1 MNTSNRIAR
10 PYNGFTLLEVMIA
23 SSIALIL
30 GLVAM
35 SFFKL
40 IRQAS
45 VETTG
50 SYLISRDLEEAVKV
64 LRNDLRQTALASVRI
79 YSNPSGPVPPSL
91 TCVTA
96 QDAGTG
102 IHLNEDGQP
111 EWTGWVTYRLEAG
124 KSGAASLIRTVTP
137 RKGAIPD
144 VAPMP
149 NIGPAVG
156 DSKVLLNQLAPP
168 NSSIEVEGGTNIST
182 GLTGGFSA
190 SFVRLDGSN
199 SYKNSKWSPVEVTSG
214 AEPSL
219 SQTGNTGLIEV
230 KLALLQNA
238 GTADA
243 SYIEIPVRVA
253 PRY

>member
-1 MNTSNRIAR
+1 M
-10 PYNGFTLLEVMIA
+10 EVLIA
-23 SSIALIL
+23 SSIALVL
-30 GLVAM
+30 GLVAV

-45 VETTG
+45 VQTTS

-79 YSNPSGPVPPSL
+79 YSNPTGPVPPSL

-96 QDAGTG
+96 EQTGNG

-111 EWTGWVTYRLEAG
+111 EWTGWITYRLESG
-124 KSGAASLIRTVTP
+124 KSGRASLIRTVTP
-137 RKGAIPD
+137 RNGAIPN
-144 VAPMP
+144 VAPLP
-149 NIGPAVG
+149 NMGPASG
-156 DSKVLLNQLAPP
+156 DSKVLLNELAPP
-168 NSSIEVEGGTNIST
+168 SVTIPVQGGSSIST
-182 GLTGGFSA
+182 GPTGGFTA
-190 SFVRLDGSN
+190 SFVRLDAAN
-199 SYKNSKWSPVEVTSG
+199 SYLNSKYSPVEVTAGIDS
-214 AEPSL
+214 SL
-219 SQTGNTGLIEV
+219 KQSGNTRLIEV